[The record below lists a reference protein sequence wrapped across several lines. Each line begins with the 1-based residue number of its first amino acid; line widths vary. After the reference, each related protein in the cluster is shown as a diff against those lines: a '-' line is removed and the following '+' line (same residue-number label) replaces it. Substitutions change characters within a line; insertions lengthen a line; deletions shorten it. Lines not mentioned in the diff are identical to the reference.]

1 MLNYNKKWNILHLL
15 LIYNF
20 ERFSASYDC
29 VEVLTRVFSFDSLK
43 KEKTK
48 LLKHTIKILERKEIK
63 VNIYILKT
71 RQILHFRIVDQLINF
86 FI

>member
-1 MLNYNKKWNILHLL
+1 MLKYNKKWYILHLQ

-20 ERFSASYDC
+20 ERSSASYDC